1 MSQQKKRLSLG
12 IIALPVIA
20 AIIVAM
26 ISIAGSHSMRDSV
39 SNALVLNDIVKV
51 AVLVF

>member
-1 MSQQKKRLSLG
+1 MSLPQKRFGLG

-20 AIIVAM
+20 SIIVAM
-26 ISIAGSHSMRDSV
+26 ISIAGSQSMRGSA

-51 AVLVF
+51 AVFVF